1 MNQPPDPVQDAQG
14 RPRAPREPAGS
25 RGAPPRG
32 AGPEALWSRAITGI
46 GFTPPLGNPVTQRPV
61 GPSRSARSF
70 EQVRAAAENAR
81 RGGRSGPFSDPPP
94 AAVVDGVDGAAA
106 VVDGTAVGVAG
117 VAGVAGEVGGRHP
130 GVPSAGGPTGW
141 TPAPPDTDPP
151 SGTAPDEPAG
161 IPAVAVGPADVLAG
175 STAALD
181 PDLAAIGYIGGGGLT
196 DALVAAN
203 RGGYVGPARGT
214 HAVPSGHGAHVAEL
228 DAGRAGPARQQA
240 GRTAPALPAA
250 PGSVPGAQA
259 PWGDGQ
265 AALGPTGTAAGN
277 ETASANGTAL
287 HGGAAPGGLG
297 VGGFVLNDV
306 APHGYPVNGPDP
318 GAAVVHVAPGRTVP
332 EHAAPGDAE
341 QSRPTPAA
349 APVHG
354 MPPGDPAAGAPAGT
368 GTAGAAG
375 MAQASA
381 KPPERGGPTDPGHDD
396 RGARR
401 GQGSMGPAGA
411 RALGNKVVGPGT
423 GPVPTRGERG
433 RPTVGR
439 RFGGRREEPGTDDE
453 PGSDEIADARPA
465 PAPGP
470 PAGAP
475 QGPPGPHGTQVVGS
489 GTGSIPAWLVE
500 VDAATREQVSGTA
513 AFTDPHG
520 DTAST
525 RLVQPLRDDEHVYAD
540 GPAPSLVRPYSRTGG
555 RTKPG
560 HALDLEALVVTT
572 VNGREAWSSPL
583 LTPEHVQVIGLC
595 VDTTSVAE
603 IAARLT
609 VPIGVA
615 RVIIADMVDLG
626 LVEVMKTSA
635 NLGDERDPA
644 FLRRVLSGLQRL

>member
-1 MNQPPDPVQDAQG
+1 MD
-14 RPRAPREPAGS
+14 
-25 RGAPPRG
+25 GA
-32 AGPEALWSRAITGI
+32 A
-46 GFTPPLGNPVTQRPV
+46 V
-61 GPSRSARSF
+61 
-70 EQVRAAAENAR
+70 
-81 RGGRSGPFSDPPP
+81 
-94 AAVVDGVDGAAA
+94 VVDGVDG
-106 VVDGTAVGVAG
+106 
-117 VAGVAGEVGGRHP
+117 EVGGGHP
-130 GVPSAGGPTGW
+130 GVAPSGGPTGW

-161 IPAVAVGPADVLAG
+161 APAVAIGPADVLAA

-203 RGGYVGPARGT
+203 RGGYGGPARGT

-240 GRTAPALPAA
+240 GRTAPAVPATPA
-250 PGSVPGAQA
+250 SVPGAQA
-259 PWGDGQ
+259 PWADGQ
-265 AALGPTGTAAGN
+265 AALGPTGTASGY

-287 HGGAAPGGLG
+287 HGGAVTAGASGGLD

-306 APHGYPVNGPDP
+306 ASHGYPVNGTDP
-318 GAAVVHVAPGRTVP
+318 GAAATRVAPGHTAP
-332 EHAAPGDAE
+332 EHAAPGDTE
-341 QSRPTPAA
+341 PSRLTPAA

-354 MPPGDPAAGAPAGT
+354 VPPGGPAAGAPAGT
-368 GTAGAAG
+368 GTARAAG

-381 KPPERGGPTDPGHDD
+381 KPPERGGPTDPAHDD

-411 RALGNKVVGPGT
+411 RALGNTVAGPGT
-423 GPVPTRGERG
+423 GPIPARGERG

-453 PGSDEIADARPA
+453 PGSDEIADARSA
-465 PAPGP
+465 PAPEP

-475 QGPPGPHGTQVVGS
+475 QAPPGPHGTQVVGS

-500 VDAATREQVSGTA
+500 VDAATREQVSLTA

-520 DTAST
+520 DTTST

-555 RTKPG
+555 RTRPG